1 MVAVLHQLPTISSVV
16 CRTQIRQCPSGTFMT
31 TYVCKKRLLQFLAAA
46 LLLSLS
52 TEAQTDLSP
61 ELRSRID
68 AAAAEVLAKTGV
80 PSASLALV
88 QNGNITY
95 VHAYGNARL
104 SPSTAARPA
113 MRYSIGSVS
122 KQFTATAVLMLAE
135 EGKLSL
141 EDPVSRFFPD
151 LTRANEVTIR
161 ELLSHTSGYQD
172 YYPQDY
178 LPRFML
184 QPTTAEQ
191 ILDLWA
197 KKPLDFEPGTE
208 HQYSN
213 TNYVIA
219 GRIVE
224 KAGGIPLLEFLQKR
238 IFSPLK
244 MDSVSD
250 IDQKKLGNADAAGY
264 MRYGLGPL
272 RPAPPEATGW
282 LFAMGELA
290 MSVEDLAKWNIA
302 LINQSLLRPASYQEM
317 ETAVRLKNGDPTRY
331 GLGLEISTQNGRR
344 VLEHGGEVAGFSS
357 ENIVY
362 PDHRVAITVL
372 TNQDSALAAEQIAQ
386 KIAPLLLPP
395 DATALARLK
404 QVRAIFDGL
413 QHGKFDRTLFTAN
426 ANAYFSPTA
435 LRDFASSLGALG
447 RPEEFTQVQ
456 SEHRGGMNVLIYR
469 VTFPQR
475 ILDLWIYQMPDGR
488 YEQYEVILRE

>member
-1 MVAVLHQLPTISSVV
+1 MVDARRKQFAQLALI
-16 CRTQIRQCPSGTFMT
+16 I
-31 TYVCKKRLLQFLAAA
+31 
-46 LLLSLS
+46 LLLCGL
-52 TEAQTDLSP
+52 AKPQTLSP
-61 ELRSRID
+61 EVRSQID
-68 AAAAEVLAKTGV
+68 AAAAEILADTGV
-80 PSASLALV
+80 PSASIAVV
-88 QNGNITY
+88 QNGRIAY
-95 VHAYGNARL
+95 VQAYGNSRV
-104 SPSTAARPA
+104 SPKTAARPE

-197 KKPLDFEPGTE
+197 KKSLDFDPGTKY
-208 HQYSN
+208 QYSN

-219 GRIVE
+219 GLVIE
-224 KAGGIPLLEFLQKR
+224 KASGMPLLEFLQKR

-244 MDSVSD
+244 MESVSD
-250 IDQKKLGNADAAGY
+250 IDQKKLGHADAAGY

-302 LINQSLLRPASYQEM
+302 LLNQSLLRPASYQEM

-344 VLEHGGEVAGFSS
+344 VLEHGGEVAGFTS
-357 ENIVY
+357 ENMVY

-372 TNQDSALAAEQIAQ
+372 TNEDSAVAAEQIAQ

-395 DATALARLK
+395 DATALARRK

-413 QHGKFDRTLFTAN
+413 QHGKIDRTLFTAD

-447 RPEEFTQVQ
+447 RPEEFTQIQ

-469 VTFPQR
+469 VKFPQR
-475 ILDLWIYQMPDGR
+475 ILDLWIYQMPDGK